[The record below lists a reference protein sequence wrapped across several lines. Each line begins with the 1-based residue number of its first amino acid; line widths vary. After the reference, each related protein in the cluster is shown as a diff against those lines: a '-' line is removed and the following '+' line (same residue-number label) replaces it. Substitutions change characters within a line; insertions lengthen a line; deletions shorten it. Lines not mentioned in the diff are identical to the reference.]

1 MRVDLVPVPS
11 SLLDRLARLGVDVDQ
26 LLRAAGVA
34 RSRFQPSKAR
44 LSTHEFFALWG
55 ALERAASAPDLGLR
69 LGSSA
74 LPHQYDVVFSAALHS
89 ATLGEA
95 LHKLARYKR
104 LVCPEQ
110 VVLEVAN
117 GEAKIRFEWLL
128 ADTNPPQFLIDAT
141 FTGTLALARRGTEKT
156 IVARRIELLRSRGN
170 EALLQQ
176 YFGCEL
182 RFGAAADALVLDQAA
197 LAEPFVTYNSELQ
210 ALLVSGLEDALSAR
224 VKEHSLT
231 DDVRAALRHNM
242 SGERPTLDKIAKAL
256 GMSSRTLQRRLEDAG
271 TTYQSLL
278 DEVRR
283 ESARRLLAKTDVDAE
298 EVAFL
303 LGFEE
308 YNSFTRA
315 FQAWEGATPKQWRGN
330 ARSIPQG

>member
-11 SLLDRLARLGVDVDQ
+11 ALLDRLMRLGVDVDQ

-44 LSTHEFFALWG
+44 LTTSEFFALWG
-55 ALERAASAPDLGLR
+55 GLEQSNAAADLGLR
-69 LGSSA
+69 LGASA
-74 LPHQYDVVFSAALHS
+74 QPHQYDVVFSAALHS

-110 VVLEVAN
+110 VVIDVSG

-128 ADTNPPQFLIDAT
+128 AETSPPPLLIDAT
-141 FTGTLALARRGTEKT
+141 FSGTLALARRGTEQP
-156 IVARRIELLRSRGN
+156 VVPRRIELMRSARD
-170 EALLQQ
+170 EALFQQ
-176 YFGCEL
+176 FFGCEL
-182 RFGAAADALVLDQAA
+182 RFGAPADLLVLDAVA

-210 ALLVSGLEDALSAR
+210 AVLVSGLEEQLSAR
-224 VKEHSLT
+224 AQEHSLT
-231 DDVRAALRHNM
+231 EDVRAALRHNM
-242 SGERPTLDKIAKAL
+242 SGERPTLDKIAKVL

-271 TTYQSLL
+271 ATYQNLL

-283 ESARRLLAKTDVDAE
+283 ESARRLLTKTDMDAE

-315 FQAWEGATPKQWRGN
+315 FQAWEGVTPKQWRGS
-330 ARSIPQG
+330 ARSA